1 MKKINLLLFLGCWMY
16 TLGLA
21 QGLAEEEVRFSGVV
35 INSATTQPVPDV
47 NCRDGER
54 VTTTDLMGR
63 FVINTLKGDTIYFTH
78 IGYKSYEIVVPDT
91 LAGGEY
97 MLAVF
102 LSSDTIN
109 LPEVV
114 VRRRYGEQ
122 ARQYRMN
129 AKNNMAGIERDAF
142 SNTLEMTPEQNQ
154 KRILDDFA
162 ASTNKG
168 HVNVKLGVG
177 LESWR
182 AYEQLKRARKFQEAP
197 EPLMREEIDLLKMIF
212 TINRRERTV
221 K

>member
-16 TLGLA
+16 TFGLA

-182 AYEQLKRARKFQEAP
+182 AYEQLKKARKFQEAP
-197 EPLMREEIDLLKMIF
+197 EPLMVEEIDLLKMIF
-212 TINRRERTV
+212 TINRREKTV

>member
-1 MKKINLLLFLGCWMY
+1 MGPGTIVGRGGSTVFRCSDS
-16 TLGLA
+16 
-21 QGLAEEEVRFSGVV
+21 FSDHPSDCKCELPGWGTGDD
-35 INSATTQPVPDV
+35 NGR
-47 NCRDGER
+47 N
-54 VTTTDLMGR
+54 GR
-63 FVINTLKGDTIYFTH
+63 FALNTSKGDTIYFTH
-78 IGYKSYEIVVPDT
+78 IGFKSYEIVVPDT

-97 MLAVF
+97 MVAVF

-142 SNTLEMTPEQNQ
+142 SNALEMTPEQNQ
-154 KRILDDFA
+154 KRVLDDFA

-168 HVNVKLGVG
+168 HVEVKLGVG

-182 AYEQLKRARKFQEAP
+182 AYEQLKRARKFQDAP
-197 EPLMREEIDLLKMIF
+197 EPLMVEEIDLLKMIF
-212 TINRRERTV
+212 TVNRRE
-221 K
+221 KNIK

>member
-182 AYEQLKRARKFQEAP
+182 AYEQLKKARKFQEAP
-197 EPLMREEIDLLKMIF
+197 EPLMVEEIDLLKMIF
-212 TINRRERTV
+212 TINRREKTV

>member
-197 EPLMREEIDLLKMIF
+197 EPLMMEEIDLLKMIF

>member
-182 AYEQLKRARKFQEAP
+182 AYEQLKKARKFQEAP
-197 EPLMREEIDLLKMIF
+197 EPLMVEELDLLKMIF
-212 TINRRERTV
+212 TINRREKTV

>member
-21 QGLAEEEVRFSGVV
+21 QGLAEEEIRFSGVV

-63 FVINTLKGDTIYFTH
+63 FVINILKGDTIYFTH

-182 AYEQLKRARKFQEAP
+182 AYEQVKRARKFQEAP
-197 EPLMREEIDLLKMIF
+197 EPLMVEEIDLLKMIF
-212 TINRRERTV
+212 TINRREKTV

>member
-1 MKKINLLLFLGCWMY
+1 MY

-182 AYEQLKRARKFQEAP
+182 AYEQLKKARKFQEAP
-197 EPLMREEIDLLKMIF
+197 EPLMVEEIDLLKMIF
-212 TINRRERTV
+212 TINRREKTV

>member
-1 MKKINLLLFLGCWMY
+1 MY

>member
-21 QGLAEEEVRFSGVV
+21 QGLAEEEIRFSGVV

-182 AYEQLKRARKFQEAP
+182 AYEQVKRARKFQEAP
-197 EPLMREEIDLLKMIF
+197 EPLMVEEIDLLKMIF
-212 TINRRERTV
+212 TINRREKTV